1 MRIELTIE
9 ELNEY
14 NLEDVGKADGQFV
27 IDSHLLL
34 QAENNQIYYTVVKRP
49 AKQKRYDLEEEDF
62 STFIDNPEK
71 MIFLAYLDGII
82 AGQIILY
89 KYWNRYAY
97 IEDITVDVEFRR
109 HGVGRALIDQA
120 KQWARRKGL
129 PGIMLETQNN
139 NVQACR
145 FYESCGFRIGGF
157 DKLLYR
163 GLDPSTDEVA
173 IYYYFYFEDQ
183 GGE

>member
-1 MRIELTIE
+1 MELTIE
-9 ELNEY
+9 ELDLD
-14 NLEDVGKADGQFV
+14 NLEDAGKVDGLFV
-27 IDSHLLL
+27 IDSQLVL
-34 QAENNQIYYTVVKRP
+34 QAKNNQISYTVLDLP
-49 AKQKRYDLEEEDF
+49 PGQKRYTQEERDY

-71 MIFLAYLDGII
+71 AIFLAYVEGIV

-89 KYWNRYAY
+89 KYWNNYAY
-97 IEDITVDVEFRR
+97 VEDIAVDVEFRR

-120 KQWARRKGL
+120 KQWARQKQF

-157 DKLLYR
+157 DNMLYR
-163 GLDPSTDEVA
+163 GLNPDTDEVA
-173 IYYYFYFEDQ
+173 IYYYFYFED
-183 GGE
+183 